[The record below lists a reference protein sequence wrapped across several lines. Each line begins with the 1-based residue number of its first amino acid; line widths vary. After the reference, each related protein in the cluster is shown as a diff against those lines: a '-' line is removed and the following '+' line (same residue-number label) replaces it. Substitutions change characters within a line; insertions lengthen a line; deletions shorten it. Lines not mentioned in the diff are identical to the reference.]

1 LEYLNS
7 RGYKYE
13 IYDKSSTEDTMAVK
27 SEKKEP
33 VFTKVNDAF
42 AEVLIKHL
50 LNDPMPGY
58 ETKEKREFLAN
69 LARGVFQWIKRE
81 KFKVLITNAPYSD
94 VEAGKT
100 STVSIFASF
109 ATIYYQDVD
118 V

>member
-13 IYDKSSTEDTMAVK
+13 IYDKPSTEDTGAIK
-27 SEKKEP
+27 SEKSEP
-33 VFTKVNDAF
+33 TFTKVNDAF

-69 LARGVFQWIKRE
+69 LARGVF
-81 KFKVLITNAPYSD
+81 
-94 VEAGKT
+94 
-100 STVSIFASF
+100 
-109 ATIYYQDVD
+109 
-118 V
+118 

>member
-1 LEYLNS
+1 MWADNHEYIIRN
-7 RGYKYE
+7 KDV
-13 IYDKSSTEDTMAVK
+13 IVK
-27 SEKKEP
+27 ADVGVSKKEP

-118 V
+118 L